1 MYLSTLLS
9 TKALIDTASKTP
21 HSISLEKRRFNG
33 ESGVKA
39 KGPIVL
45 TKSIK
50 LAWALSNYLLS
61 KTRIKNKVP
70 WASN

>member
-9 TKALIDTASKTP
+9 TKVLIDTASKTP
-21 HSISLEKRRFNG
+21 RSISLENRRFKG

-39 KGPIVL
+39 KDPIVL

-50 LAWALSNYLLS
+50 LD
-61 KTRIKNKVP
+61 
-70 WASN
+70 